1 MDRQRLFWLPRFIVS
16 SSWLFEDTDGRQENV
31 RRKDTRPN
39 YSVEE
44 DNSLADFVDI
54 MNVNLIFTSIH
65 PTGSRQLPA
74 IHVWLV
80 HVAVELCHHNF
91 SEDRMVGRK
100 GIKVIWFPQGIY
112 CLHRTGRE
120 TGLQAQNSF
129 IVHHCTWIT
138 MDLIRVESDMNV
150 IDTKLVWTMLLI
162 LYGNSKYVAHA
173 WRKIDFFGQRLSDLW
188 LLSI

>member
-31 RRKDTRPN
+31 GRKDPRPN

-54 MNVNLIFTSIH
+54 KNVGHLILTSIH
-65 PTGSRQLPA
+65 QTGSRQLPA
-74 IHVWLV
+74 IHLWLV

-100 GIKVIWFPQGIY
+100 GIKVIWFPQGIH
-112 CLHRTGRE
+112 CLFRAGRDILIRFTE

-129 IVHHCTWIT
+129 IVHPCTWIT

-150 IDTKLVWTMLLI
+150 IDT
-162 LYGNSKYVAHA
+162 
-173 WRKIDFFGQRLSDLW
+173 
-188 LLSI
+188 